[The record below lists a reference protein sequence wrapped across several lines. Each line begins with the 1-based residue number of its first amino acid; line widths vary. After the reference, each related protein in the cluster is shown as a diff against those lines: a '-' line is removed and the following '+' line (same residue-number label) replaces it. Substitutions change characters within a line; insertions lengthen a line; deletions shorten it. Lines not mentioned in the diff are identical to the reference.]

1 MWLLR
6 RFVLN
11 VRGDRWRW
19 LRHGTLYAPTEKGGV
34 KESVH
39 TKEPRQEDD
48 GREKNKKAWYT
59 KFAVK
64 LFFIVFTFVV
74 EAGLLT

>member
-1 MWLLR
+1 M
-6 RFVLN
+6 
-11 VRGDRWRW
+11 
-19 LRHGTLYAPTEKGGV
+19 

-74 EAGLLT
+74 EAGLFT